1 MPLIETERLLL
12 RQWRPGDKN
21 TFADLNADP
30 VVMRHFPDTLSRRES
45 DAMVDRMS
53 SKLSEQGWGLWAT
66 EVVSTGRMIGFVGLS
81 SPGWETSF
89 TPCVEVGWRLERG
102 AWGRGYAPE
111 AATAVLAFAF
121 TQVELPNDEV
131 VSFTTEANT
140 NSRRVMDKI
149 GLHHDPTRD
158 FDHPTLPTW
167 SGRRHVLYAI
177 DRGAWMRTTL
187 CPD

>member
-1 MPLIETERLLL
+1 
-12 RQWRPGDKN
+12 
-21 TFADLNADP
+21 
-30 VVMRHFPDTLSRRES
+30 
-45 DAMVDRMS
+45 
-53 SKLSEQGWGLWAT
+53 
-66 EVVSTGRMIGFVGLS
+66 MIGFVGLS
-81 SPGWETSF
+81 SPGWKTSF
-89 TPCVEVGWRLERG
+89 TPCVEIGWRLERE
-102 AWGRGYAPE
+102 AWGHGYAPE
-111 AATAVLAFAF
+111 AATAVLEFAF

-140 NSRRVMDKI
+140 NSRRVMAKI

-187 CPD
+187 RPD